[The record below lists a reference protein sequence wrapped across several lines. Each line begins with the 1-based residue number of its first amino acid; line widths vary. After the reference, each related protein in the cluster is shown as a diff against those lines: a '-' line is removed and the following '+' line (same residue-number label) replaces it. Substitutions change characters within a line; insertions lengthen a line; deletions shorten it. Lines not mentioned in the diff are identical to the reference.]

1 MGGSVQLNSLQSSS
15 LASFLRVLLDIR
27 QLTLLNMILMD
38 FHQTIQQDLTEHRQR
53 IKCVY
58 TLNSITF
65 LNTQLIKQSI
75 YELQILYLF
84 EYLASGVL
92 ALWSKD

>member
-1 MGGSVQLNSLQSSS
+1 MGGLLQLNSLQSSS
-15 LASFLRVLLDIR
+15 LVSYLRVLLYIR
-27 QLTLLNMILMD
+27 QLTLLSTILMD

-65 LNTQLIKQSI
+65 FYTQLIKQSI
-75 YELQILYLF
+75 YELQILYLL
-84 EYLASGVL
+84 E
-92 ALWSKD
+92 